1 VVAYAMAGTF
11 RWKSSLEQMTS
22 AAAVMF
28 VMPSSSIHPEVRDRQ
43 RAPGVGC
50 FEPTIAGMRLA
61 DVHSPIE

>member
-28 VMPSSSIHPEVRDRQ
+28 VMPSSSIRPEVRDR
-43 RAPGVGC
+43 
-50 FEPTIAGMRLA
+50 
-61 DVHSPIE
+61 